1 MKEKI
6 RFSII
11 FVSLILVMTLSF
23 VVSAANDAGKI
34 TISKTATKADS
45 REANVSLHIGSKS
58 LEETT
63 ADVVLVLD
71 RSTSMDTAV
80 DNSNRMEVTKTAAT
94 NLINSLMPD
103 ATSTNVRIGLV
114 TFGSDLLNRY
124 SSRNLTNIKQTITST
139 ISSIPTTA
147 WNQGTNVQAGLEEA
161 KGLLE
166 DSTADRKIVILLS
179 DGGPTFFNYD
189 GEICGS
195 GSDDDLG
202 IFESWGCRNSG
213 YIPSTAA
220 KAEADALKDM
230 RIGAEIYTIGFGLD
244 DEEAVDFLANQ
255 IATSSK
261 HYYSVSD
268 TTGLE
273 TAMQDIASQVSG
285 VVALNAV
292 VTDIIPEGFTIT
304 EESKQTLINQ
314 YGAENISF
322 ETTADNKTIIKVKF
336 NQINSRKAGGYSID
350 YTVVADEDHYGS
362 MYTNESAT
370 LTATPSKT
378 NSYYDGE
385 INLTFDKPAVPI
397 AMHTND
403 DDYTSTE
410 VKEGESL
417 TIPANGIL
425 GNDSLIKHE
434 DVQTGATNVNVTNEI
449 IPGEPTCG
457 TVNVNSDGSFTYNAD
472 SSCAGTVT
480 FDYYVK
486 TTVDVDG
493 VKQEVYSNTSTVT
506 LKVVENATSYQVK
519 YLEENTNKELASS
532 VTKDGNVFDEVTE
545 NAIDI
550 DGYEIV
556 GEDSKKLEL
565 TTNVGTNVIIFYYR
579 RATAEVK
586 EPTITKE
593 GPASITA
600 TDQVVDYEINYS
612 TEIDKYIGKA
622 TITIVDT
629 LPFEIDEAKSN
640 LDGGIYN
647 KDSKTITWVEEYD
660 VNTYES
666 NNNSISIT
674 KNITVSYIY
683 GEFNG
688 TEQSVM
694 NQVTG
699 TTHVETATDKEATDT
714 EYTPFDVKGTLV
726 ERHVYINA
734 LDEEVSLIPDVTTN
748 KKIGTSYST
757 SVKDIDGFEVV
768 SVPDNANG
776 KYIEGTTTVTYVYE
790 RVEAKITDSE
800 VTKTSKTHE
809 VTKVDDEVTYH
820 VNYQATIS
828 DYIGDAVVT
837 VVDTLPF
844 EINEAKSNLDG
855 GVYNSTDK
863 TITWTFEVKNINTY
877 TNGAKVINLPIE
889 YTVVYTNLDAT
900 LDNMT
905 NSVHATI
912 TVDTTTPNEVEDEIE
927 TPINVNGKVIA
938 KYVDTEG
945 VELKTQIE
953 TTGKVGTNYET
964 NALDVDGYTL
974 KEVDGSES
982 GRYTVNDITVTY
994 IYERNGATGDESV
1007 LTKTGTTEIKASNEE
1022 VNYTINY
1029 ANNITDYFGDLT
1041 LTLVDT
1047 LPYEIDEAKSNLD
1060 GGIYNK
1066 DSKTITWTF
1075 EYNVLDASEI
1085 FEINETKNIT
1095 VVYKNVDATSS
1106 SFINNLKANLE
1117 DELNNN
1123 VDEKTTSHE
1132 NNVNINGTVITKYV
1146 DQNDNMIAQNE
1157 TSTGKV
1163 GTNYTTSAK
1172 EIDGYENPV
1181 VITNNANG
1189 LYQEGTIT
1197 VIYKY
1202 DRVKAEITEDEIS
1215 KDSNVTEITSSN
1227 SLVDYQISYTGKIDK
1242 YIGDATITLVDTLP
1256 YEIDEAKSNLDGG
1269 IYDKDSK
1276 TITWVVTVNNINT
1289 YLDGTY
1295 NISIQ
1300 ENIVVSYVGV
1310 IANKDIVNNI
1320 KGEVNL
1326 DTASSTPIE
1335 DEETVKAEIKGN
1347 VNVTYVYIDKDG
1359 VEHVIAEPSKL
1370 TGYVGDNYTTSAK
1383 AINGY
1388 KVVDSKPENYAGKYI
1403 EGDINVKYVYDRL
1416 PAIIEE
1422 NNVDKVSNND
1432 VITSIKDA
1440 FDYTINYVTT
1450 IKDYIGK
1457 AVVTIIDYLSFEID
1471 ENASYLDGGIYD
1483 KDSKTIT
1490 WLDSF
1495 DINTYE
1501 GNNKIDITKNI
1512 KLVYLN
1518 LDASAREVTNKV
1530 ATKLNLETAPEVTT
1544 EDETSTRFEVSGK
1557 IVIKF
1562 VDEEGNTLSD
1572 DVIINGLVGDKYI
1585 TASKDIFGYHL
1596 LKVIGEETGEFIDG
1610 ELVVTYVY
1618 EKTPMGSTNVLP
1630 PKTGVN
1636 GNTNY
1641 LPITVILFG
1650 LLLVS
1655 KKKFI

>member
-11 FVSLILVMTLSF
+11 FVSLILVTTLSF

-147 WNQGTNVQAGLEEA
+147 WSQGTNVQAGLEEA

-179 DGGPTFFNYD
+179 DGGPTFFNYS
-189 GEICGS
+189 GKRCGT
-195 GSDDDLG
+195 GSSDSVG
-202 IFESWGCRNSG
+202 YYESRDCRNSG
-213 YIPSTAA
+213 LIPSTAA
-220 KAEADALKDM
+220 KAEADELKDM
-230 RIGAEIYTIGFGLD
+230 QIGAEIYTIGFDLN
-244 DEEAVDFLANQ
+244 DEDATHFLQND

-457 TVNVNSDGSFTYNAD
+457 TVNVNNDGSFTYNAGKNC
-472 SSCAGTVT
+472 SGTVT

-493 VKQEVYSNTSTVT
+493 VKEEVYSNTSTVT
-506 LKVVENATSYQVK
+506 LKVVKNATSYQVK
-519 YLEENTNKELASS
+519 YLEENTNKELSS
-532 VTKDGNVFDEVTE
+532 TVTKDGNVFDEVTE

-550 DGYEIV
+550 DGYDIV
-556 GEDSKKLEL
+556 GGNSKKLEL
-565 TTNVGTNVIIFYYR
+565 SANAGANVIIFYYR
-579 RATAEVK
+579 RTTAEVE

-600 TDQVVDYEINYS
+600 TDQVVDYTINYN
-612 TEIDKYIGKA
+612 TKINKYIGEA
-622 TITIVDT
+622 TITLVDT
-629 LPFEIDEAKSN
+629 LPYEIDEDASN

-647 KDSKTITWVEEYD
+647 SQDKTITWTLKYD
-660 VNTYES
+660 VNTYENT
-666 NNNSISIT
+666 NNDITVT
-674 KNITVSYIY
+674 KNISVAYIY
-683 GEFNG
+683 PEFNG
-688 TEQSVM
+688 TEESIM

-699 TTHVETATDKEATDT
+699 KTHVETTTDKEDTDT
-714 EYTPFDVKGTLV
+714 EYTPFDVKGNLV
-726 ERHVYINA
+726 ERHVYI
-734 LDEEVSLIPDVTTN
+734 DGEGHEVSLIPDVTTN
-748 KKIGTSYST
+748 KKIGTEYTT
-757 SVKDIDGFEVV
+757 SVKNIDGFEIVTR
-768 SVPDNANG
+768 PENAAG
-776 KYIEGTTTVTYVYE
+776 KYIEGTITVTYVYD
-790 RVEAKITDSE
+790 RVEATITNSNI
-800 VTKTSKTHE
+800 TKTSVTDQ
-809 VTKVDDEVTYH
+809 VTKVDDEVTYR
-820 VNYQATIS
+820 VNYQAKID

-837 VVDTLPF
+837 ITDTLPF
-844 EINEAKSNLDG
+844 EINEASSNLANG
-855 GVYNSTDK
+855 IYNSGNK
-863 TITWTFEVKNINTY
+863 TITWTITLEDINTY
-877 TNGAKVINLPIE
+877 TNDSKVVNIPLE
-889 YTVVYTNLDAT
+889 YTVVYEDLDAT
-900 LDNMT
+900 LTSMT
-905 NSVHATI
+905 NIVNGKI
-912 TVDTTTPNEVEDEIE
+912 VVDTTEPNEVSDDAV

-938 KYVDTEG
+938 KYIDTDGE
-945 VELKTQIE
+945 VLNTQIE
-953 TTGKVGTNYET
+953 TSGKVGTDYTT
-964 NALDVDGYTL
+964 NALDIDGFTL
-974 KEVDGSES
+974 DHVEGNTTGK
-982 GRYTVNDITVTY
+982 YTVNDIVVTY
-994 IYERNGATGDESV
+994 VYERNSATSDESI
-1007 LTKTGTTEIKASNEE
+1007 LTKTGTTEITSSNDE
-1022 VNYTINY
+1022 VSYTINY
-1029 ANNITDYFGDLT
+1029 STNINDYFGALT

-1047 LPYEIDEAKSNLD
+1047 LPYEIDLAKSD
-1060 GGIYNK
+1060 IAGGNYNALN
-1066 DSKTITWTF
+1066 KTITWTF
-1075 EYNVLDASEI
+1075 DYNVLDAGET
-1085 FEINETKNIT
+1085 FAINETKNIK
-1095 VVYKNVDATSS
+1095 VVYKNVDATSDLFVNS
-1106 SFINNLKANLE
+1106 VHATLK
-1117 DELNNN
+1117 DELNST
-1123 VDEKTTSHE
+1123 VDNKDASHKT
-1132 NNVNINGTVITKYV
+1132 NVNIKGTVVTKYV
-1146 DQNDNMIAQNE
+1146 DENDNEIA
-1157 TSTGKV
+1157 TSTTTTDKV
-1163 GTNYTTSAK
+1163 GNVYNTSAK
-1172 EIDGYENPV
+1172 EIAGYENPV
-1181 VITNNANG
+1181 VTTGNATGN
-1189 LYQEGTIT
+1189 YIEGTIT

-1202 DRVKAEITEDEIS
+1202 DRVIAEITDNEIT
-1215 KDSNVTEITSSN
+1215 KDSNITEITASN
-1227 SLVDYQISYTGKIDK
+1227 TLVDYQINYTGKIDK
-1242 YIGDATITLVDTLP
+1242 YIGNANITLVDYLP
-1256 YEIDEAKSNLDGG
+1256 YEIDLAQSNIADGV
-1269 IYDKDSK
+1269 YDNDSK
-1276 TITWVVTVNNINT
+1276 TITWIIPVNDINT

-1300 ENIVVSYVGV
+1300 KNIVVAYKGI
-1310 IANKDIVNNI
+1310 IANKDIVN
-1320 KGEVNL
+1320 KVTGQVVV
-1326 DTASSTPIE
+1326 DTATSNKVE
-1335 DEETVKAEIKGN
+1335 DNEVIKAEIKGN

-1359 VEHVIAEPSKL
+1359 VEHVIAEPTSL
-1370 TGYVGDNYTTSAK
+1370 TGYVGANYTTSAK
-1383 AINGY
+1383 DIDGY
-1388 KVVDSKPENYAGKYI
+1388 KVVNTKPENYSGKYI
-1403 EGDINVKYVYDRL
+1403 EGTLNVKYVYDRL

-1422 NNVDKVSNND
+1422 NDVDKVSNND

-1450 IKDYIGK
+1450 IKDYIGN
-1457 AVVTIIDYLSFEID
+1457 AIVTIIDYLSFEID

-1490 WLDSF
+1490 WIYNF
-1495 DINTYE
+1495 DMNTYN
-1501 GNNKIDITKNI
+1501 GNDTINITKNI
-1512 KLVYLN
+1512 KLVYLG
-1518 LDASAREVTNKV
+1518 LDASKREVINKV
-1530 ATKLNLETAPEVTT
+1530 SSKLSLETAPDVTS
-1544 EDETSTRFEVSGK
+1544 EDETSTKLEVKGN
-1557 IVIKF
+1557 VIIKY
-1562 VDEEGNTLSD
+1562 VDEEGNILSEND
-1572 DVIINGLVGDKYI
+1572 ILSGLVGDKYI
-1585 TASKDIFGYHL
+1585 TVSKEIFGYHL
-1596 LKVIGEETGEFIDG
+1596 LKVIGNEQGKFIDG
-1610 ELVVTYVY
+1610 DLVVTYVY

-1636 GNTNY
+1636 SKTNY
-1641 LPITVILFG
+1641 LPLTVIVFG
-1650 LLLVS
+1650 LLLIS